1 MEQAAAVYTCI
12 FLLSFAILYNQ
23 ITRYGLIRAAVYTC
37 IFLFSLA
44 ILYDQITKSI
54 PTRSLPEYGLIPAAA
69 YNLSAHAH
77 GIE

>member
-1 MEQAAAVYTCI
+1 MRQAAAVYTCI
-12 FLLSFAILYNQ
+12 FLL
-23 ITRYGLIRAAVYTC
+23 
-37 IFLFSLA
+37 SLA